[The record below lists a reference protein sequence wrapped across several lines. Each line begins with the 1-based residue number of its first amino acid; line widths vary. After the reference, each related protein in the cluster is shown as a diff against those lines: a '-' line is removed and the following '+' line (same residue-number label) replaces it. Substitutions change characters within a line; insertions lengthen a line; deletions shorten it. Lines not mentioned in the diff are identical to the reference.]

1 VGSRLHRAATLLV
14 VSLAWLPRL
23 AGAGPLVLELDREA
37 RQLDGGART
46 RVERGLADFAAGLA
60 AEDSAAFVARFDDE
74 RAALLVQSAADSALV
89 YPEPLGAWLA
99 ALQAVA
105 APLAPAGPAPGGG
118 FAAVHE
124 ALRRAFAAAP
134 AALAPPGASLALVR
148 ADSLHAVPL
157 HLRPGLQPL
166 RLAHGAALARDPRL
180 SPLLLLS
187 LRTAI
192 PWRDARCDPWRSPAA
207 PGGGS
212 CPALPGALPLEL
224 DPWAGPAARE
234 ALLDSLFANEPALA
248 ELGWLKRRF
257 VRKGLSGLLTSLA
270 RQQAAFAECLHQ
282 RGEAPAPLG
291 PPPGAKAPPRCA
303 LGDEAILRLL
313 FLPATEERRW
323 QLVLAWLTPLAL
335 VDFATAS
342 LEPGY
347 GDWLAAY
354 AKWMDQVEDDYR

>member
-1 VGSRLHRAATLLV
+1 MGSRLQRAATLLV

-23 AGAGPLVLELDREA
+23 AGAGPFVLELDREA
-37 RQLDGGART
+37 RHLDGGART
-46 RVERGLADFAAGLA
+46 RVERLLAGLAAALA
-60 AEDSAAFVARFDDE
+60 AEDSAAFAAHFDGE
-74 RAALLVQSAADSALV
+74 RAALLVQSAADSALA
-89 YPEPLGAWLA
+89 YPAPLGAWLA
-99 ALQAVA
+99 ALQAGA

-118 FAAVHE
+118 FAAAHE
-124 ALRRAFAAAP
+124 ALRRAFAAAS

-148 ADSLHAVPL
+148 ADSLHAIPL

-166 RLAHGAALARDPRL
+166 RLAHGGALARDPRL
-180 SPLLLLS
+180 APLLLLS

-192 PWRDARCDPWRSPAA
+192 PWRDARCDPWREPAA
-207 PGGGS
+207 PGGES

-224 DPWAGPAARE
+224 DPWAGPAVRE
-234 ALLDSLFANEPALA
+234 ALLDSLFASEPALA

-270 RQQAAFAECLHQ
+270 HQQAAFAECRYQ

-291 PPPGAKAPPRCA
+291 PPPGADAPPRCA
-303 LGDEAILRLL
+303 LGEAAILRLL
-313 FLPATEERRW
+313 FLPAAEEKRW

-335 VDFATAS
+335 ADFASAS

-347 GDWLAAY
+347 GDWLLAY
-354 AKWMDQVEDDYR
+354 SAWMDRVEEDYR